1 MSSPRFTTYGF
12 YIYLVS
18 SIGFFLIAIIVGKP
32 AIESLI
38 VNESASATDFS
49 DQPLSKAIVLSAI
62 SIYLAI
68 RSYFY
73 YRQKQRTNHES
84 DGTN

>member
-12 YIYLVS
+12 YIYLFT
-18 SIGFFLIAIIVGKP
+18 SIGFFLAAIIVAKP
-32 AIESLI
+32 TIESLI
-38 VNESASATDFS
+38 NSESATGLS
-49 DQPLSKAIVLSAI
+49 DQALSKALVLSAI

-73 YRQKQRTNHES
+73 YRLKQRTNHES
-84 DGTN
+84 GGTNY